1 MRYLFAFLACFA
13 ANVLVLA
20 GDGNRLSYL
29 DSNEVWY
36 PHKDFPKLI
45 TPQWVGEEGVECVVT
60 LAIDDMRDTA
70 KYEAYL
76 RPILQRL
83 KQIDGRAPVSIMT
96 NSVKPDDPQLQT
108 WLQEGLSLECHTAD
122 HPCPLLAGGSGVA
135 GLVPSPP
142 SSGERVRVRGP
153 NGVKPSNA
161 GDSSITPD
169 SALSPPH
176 PNPLPPKAG
185 GEGTGEQPPNNT
197 RPSTGLSK
205 AKSTYDKC
213 VDLMASIPNN
223 KPVAFRTPCCDSL
236 NTVSPRLF
244 SEIINKTTPGGNFL
258 QLDSSVFMLYTADD
272 PSIPRELV
280 TDPDGREKFR
290 KYIPRGFNYGGVTHN
305 RFVNTIENYP
315 YPYVIQRLC
324 WEFPCMVPSD
334 WSANHLHQP
343 NNPDTVRDLKA
354 ALDITVLKQGVF
366 NLVFHPH
373 GWIKSEQ
380 VIELIDHAVA
390 KHGKKV
396 KFLNFRECVE
406 RLNKNVLD
414 GQSLRD
420 EKGNDNGVR
429 LTTVQETRSEG
440 KFQDVVQFNSK
451 RSMTRVWSEDAQ
463 QWESSREYFAY
474 RFEGKLHLK
483 KGRVLQWP
491 PLGLFVD
498 ENSEYIETW
507 FSTAYSPPMLLVDK
521 SLGLNLSLQK
531 IEPAEHL
538 NFAGA
543 KVVRIFDKRSDI
555 AIVLQPRDID
565 TWIITHPF
573 GSATGDFSSHRAWSP
588 PGVRICGKNGEDVGL
603 RFTDINEDG
612 SVDIVYS
619 NLDRYGIWLFESLEK
634 GWSVELL
641 SGKRGD
647 KPADLELPP
656 IVREDGSDN
665 GFFVRDRHLC
675 WINEDTDGLPDFI
688 LRVAFDKLL
697 GDRLPDAKSPEAAKQ
712 SMRVAPGYR
721 VDLVA
726 HEPLTMDP
734 VAFDWGPDGK
744 LWVAEMAD
752 YPRGIPD
759 DEPDPGARR
768 AATAVPSPPSSGER
782 ARVRGP
788 SGEQT
793 PNPRTASLK
802 TPVENGKPDSTIS
815 PPHPNPL
822 PPKAGGEGT
831 KPEKA
836 EEPLTLALSPQGRGE
851 GTGEAKPKRAGRIR
865 FLEDTDGDGQY
876 DKTTL
881 FLEGVPFPNG
891 VIAWKKGVLVS
902 AAPDIFYAEDTDGDG
917 KADVKHVLF
926 TGFAEGNQQHL
937 ANGFSRGLDN
947 WLYLANGD
955 SGGTVTCV
963 QSLDRAL
970 APAGPQPSTLDPQP
984 KIDIRGRDI
993 RIRPDT
999 GEIEA
1004 VVGQS
1009 QFGRNRDDWGNWFGN
1024 NNSRPMYHYVLDD
1037 HYLRRNPHL
1046 AAPNPQQD
1054 VSVAPGAA
1062 PVFPTSRT
1070 LTRFN
1075 DFHTANRFTSACSSM
1090 VDRGELL
1097 VPSPPSSGERAR
1109 VRVRGPNGEKSPDH
1123 ETDSSKSPVENRQPV
1138 PAISPPHPNPLPP
1151 KAGGEGTGETF
1162 VFISEPV
1169 HNLVHREVMTADGL
1183 SFTSRRHADDEQSE
1197 FLSST
1202 DNWFRPTQL
1211 KTGPDG
1217 ALYVADMYRLVI
1229 EHPQWIPIEWQ
1240 KKLDLRAGH
1249 DKGRIWRVSP
1259 VGSGCPKTTYPGE
1272 STFGRPAPK
1281 SPRPVLV
1288 RGGIPILTGLDNESL
1303 VAALDSPNGWQR
1315 DLVQQLLIDRMQT
1328 GSEPR
1333 LLRAQAI
1340 DSKNPLCRLHSLC
1353 TLDGYRLSY
1362 TPGDN
1367 TVPLLSSP
1375 AWGREQVYREIIYAI
1390 KQILPQL
1397 LADPHPGVR
1406 RHAVRICDMFGDGP
1420 EERKTARLLIG
1431 KLPDAIVHSLTK
1443 LVDDADPQVR
1453 LQLAYTLGEIRH
1465 SQADIALGRLAA
1477 KANGQAWMMA
1487 AVLSSLRA
1495 DNLPTVMSE
1504 AIATAPDDTN
1514 LLQQLLTQ
1522 AAAFKSDAAVVTLL
1536 MRVTEPSPA
1545 GSFARWQFSA
1555 LEQFALAQERRGEPF
1570 NPLVK
1575 LREGV
1580 KVPERFMAMIV
1591 VAKRLASNEEADMA
1605 HRESAVRVIGLGDE
1619 VEVLQSLLVP
1629 QQPPALQSAA
1639 ITALGRMKRPEVPK
1653 TLLAAYRSLA
1663 PSLRAEAASTL
1674 LSRDAWR
1681 DELLAALE
1689 TKQLAPTELD
1699 AASRQRLL
1707 DHKSKDVR
1715 DRAVKLLAVDLN
1727 TDRAKLVAEYLPTV
1741 RGSGDV
1747 LLGRQLFT
1755 KRCAQCHKLGN
1766 EGHSVGPDLASLT
1779 DKSHEALLTA
1789 ILDPNRAV
1797 EAKFLTFV
1805 AVTKTGVSH
1814 IGLIANES
1822 ATSLTLRAAEA
1833 KETALLRNELDELQS
1848 TTKSLMPEG
1857 LEKEVTPADAAAL
1870 IAYIRHNVPLPAR
1883 KTFPGNE
1890 PTVVQPGADGSI
1902 TLTPFTAEIY
1912 GPTIVIEESHKNLG
1926 WWSSADDSVVWTIQV
1941 PRAGRYSVA
1950 WLYACEAS
1958 AAGNTIVVEAAGKS
1972 LRHKVAATSSWDD
1985 YKSADL
1991 GELELPAGEIRL
2003 TAKPAS
2009 RPLPALADVKS
2020 VTLRKVPE

>member
-1 MRYLFAFLACFA
+1 MRHLLAFLAVLSV
-13 ANVLVLA
+13 NVLALA

-45 TPQWVGEEGVECVVT
+45 TPQWVGAEGVECVVV

-122 HPCPLLAGGSGVA
+122 HPCPLLQGGVESR
-135 GLVPSPP
+135 GLRVEGQKSEDASSASPST
-142 SSGERVRVRGP
+142 P
-153 NGVKPSNA
+153 N
-161 GDSSITPD
+161 
-169 SALSPPH
+169 L
-176 PNPLPPKAG
+176 
-185 GEGTGEQPPNNT
+185 Q
-197 RPSTGLSK
+197 PSTGLRRAK
-205 AKSTYDKC
+205 ATYDKC

-244 SEIINKTTPGGNFL
+244 SEIINQTTPGGNFL
-258 QLDSSVFMLYTADD
+258 QLDSSVFTFYTADD

-290 KYIPRGFNYGGVTHN
+290 KYIPRKLARGNVVHDG
-305 RFVNTIENYP
+305 FVNTIENYP
-315 YPYVIQRLC
+315 YPYVIQRQC

-396 KFLNFRECVE
+396 KFLTFKECVE
-406 RLNKNVLD
+406 RLNKNLLD
-414 GQSLRD
+414 GGTLRD
-420 EKGNDNGVR
+420 DGRN
-429 LTTVQETRSEG
+429 TSEQALLDINSDG
-440 KFQDVVQFNSK
+440 IQDVIQSRGSSGRCHIWQTESKSWRKVLLPFCINEPVKDTTGSDHRGPVASHVSFGILSPTGRTAAVISNTEGLDVMEFVSRNWSQQLSDDFPASAINRANLIRPTRLRDLDGDGVCELVEVDVQD
-451 RSMTRVWSEDAQ
+451 T
-463 QWESSREYFAY
+463 SR
-474 RFEGKLHLK
+474 
-483 KGRVLQWP
+483 
-491 PLGLFVD
+491 
-498 ENSEYIETW
+498 
-507 FSTAYSPPMLLVDK
+507 
-521 SLGLNLSLQK
+521 
-531 IEPAEHL
+531 
-538 NFAGA
+538 
-543 KVVRIFDKRSDI
+543 
-555 AIVLQPRDID
+555 ID
-565 TWIITHPF
+565 H
-573 GSATGDFSSHRAWSP
+573 WSP
-588 PGVRICGKNGEDVGL
+588 AAKKFTESRLMHLPHDLPFLKSNAADTGL
-603 RFTDINEDG
+603 RFTDLNEDG
-612 SVDIVYS
+612 KLDIVFS
-619 NLDRYGIWLFESLEK
+619 NHERFGAWLFESMEK
-634 GWSVELL
+634 GWSIELL
-641 SGKRGD
+641 NVKRGE

-665 GFFVRDRHLC
+665 GFLVRDRHLC

-688 LRVAFDKLL
+688 MRVAFDKLL

-734 VAFDWGPDGK
+734 VALDWGPDGK

-752 YPRGIPD
+752 YPNGID
-759 DEPDPGARR
+759 GKGTPG
-768 AATAVPSPPSSGER
+768 
-782 ARVRGP
+782 
-788 SGEQT
+788 
-793 PNPRTASLK
+793 
-802 TPVENGKPDSTIS
+802 
-815 PPHPNPL
+815 
-822 PPKAGGEGT
+822 
-831 KPEKA
+831 
-836 EEPLTLALSPQGRGE
+836 
-851 GTGEAKPKRAGRIR
+851 GRIR
-865 FLEDTDGDGQY
+865 YLEDTDGDGQY

-926 TGFAEGNQQHL
+926 TGFAEGNQQHR

-955 SGGTVTCV
+955 SGGTVACV
-963 QSLDRAL
+963 QSLNKAL
-970 APAGPQPSTLDPQP
+970 ASGPQPSTLDPQP

-1046 AAPNPQQD
+1046 ATPNPQKD

-1062 PVFPTSRT
+1062 PVFPTSKT

-1090 VDRGELL
+1090 VDRGGLMVEGQKLPDQPP
-1097 VPSPPSSGERAR
+1097 PSPSTIDPQPS
-1109 VRVRGPNGEKSPDH
+1109 
-1123 ETDSSKSPVENRQPV
+1123 T
-1138 PAISPPHPNPLPP
+1138 I
-1151 KAGGEGTGETF
+1151 
-1162 VFISEPV
+1162 FISEPV
-1169 HNLVHREVMTADGL
+1169 HNLVHREIMTADGL
-1183 SFTSRRHADDEQSE
+1183 SFTSRRHPSEEQSE

-1240 KKLDLRAGH
+1240 KKLDLRAGY
-1249 DKGRIWRVSP
+1249 DKGRLWRVAP
-1259 VGSGCPKTTYPGE
+1259 VGEKLRQIPRLDKLTT
-1272 STFGRPAPK
+1272 AQ
-1281 SPRPVLV
+1281 
-1288 RGGIPILTGLDNESL
+1288 L

-1315 DLVQQLLIDRMQT
+1315 DVVQQLLIDRADPT
-1328 GSEPR
+1328 AVP
-1333 LLRAQAI
+1333 LLRGMVEGRGLRVEGQKVSQPATSSSDHQP
-1340 DSKNPLCRLHSLC
+1340 STLNTQPLSALARLHALC
-1353 TLDGYRLSY
+1353 TLDGLKDGLS
-1362 TPGDN
+1362 
-1367 TVPLLSSP
+1367 VPVLVAGLN
-1375 AWGREQVYREIIYAI
+1375 
-1390 KQILPQL
+1390 
-1397 LADPHPGVR
+1397 DPHPGVR
-1406 RHAVRICDMFGDGP
+1406 RHAVRLCESRDVPKEG
-1420 EERKTARLLIG
+1420 
-1431 KLPDAIVHSLTK
+1431 IVEQLVK
-1443 LVDDADPQVR
+1443 LVDDPDPQFR

-1465 SQADIALGRLAA
+1465 AQADAALGKLAA
-1477 KANGQAWMMA
+1477 KANGQPWMMA

-1495 DNLPTVMSE
+1495 DNLGAVMAE
-1504 AIATAPDDTN
+1504 AMQHADGQTG

-1522 AAAFKSDAAVVTLL
+1522 ATAFKSSEAEIALL
-1536 MRVTEPSPA
+1536 TRATEPAPN
-1545 GSFARWQFSA
+1545 GTFARWQFTA
-1555 LEQFALAQERRGEPF
+1555 MEQYVIAVERRGEVF
-1570 NPLVK
+1570 HPLINVAATR
-1575 LREGV
+1575 L
-1580 KVPERFMAMIV
+1580 PERITSLLEAARKLAV
-1591 VAKRLASNEEADMA
+1591 NSEALVADRVA
-1605 HRESAVRVIGLGDE
+1605 AVRILGPTGDLKTE
-1619 VEVLQSLLVP
+1619 LTLLSDLLSP
-1629 QQPPALQSAA
+1629 QQPPELQSAA
-1639 ITALGRMKRPEVPK
+1639 LTTLGRMKDISVVK
-1653 TLLAAYRSLA
+1653 TLLAGYRSFA
-1663 PSLRAEAASTL
+1663 PGLRGEACSVL

-1689 TKQLAPTELD
+1689 ANQITPTDLD

-1707 DHKSKDVR
+1707 DHKSKEVR
-1715 DRAVKLLAVDLN
+1715 ERAAKLLAVDLN

-1741 RGSGDV
+1741 RAGGDV
-1747 LLGRQLFT
+1747 QHGSQLFA

-1766 EGHSVGPDLASLT
+1766 VGHSVGPDLASLT
-1779 DKSHEALLTA
+1779 DKSPDAMLIA

-1797 EAKFLTFV
+1797 ETKFVTYT
-1805 AVTKTGVSH
+1805 AVTKSGVTHTG
-1814 IGLIANES
+1814 ILANETAS
-1822 ATSLTLRAAEA
+1822 SLTLRAAEA

-1848 TTKSLMPEG
+1848 TAKSLMPEG
-1857 LEKEVTPADAAAL
+1857 LEKEVSPTDAAAL

-1883 KTFPGNE
+1883 KQFPGNE
-1890 PTVVQPGADGSI
+1890 PTVVKPSADGSI

-1912 GPTIVIEESHKNLG
+1912 GSTIVIEEQHKNLG
-1926 WWSSADDSVVWTIQV
+1926 WWSSADDSVSWTINV
-1941 PRAGRYSVA
+1941 PRAGRHSVA
-1950 WLYACEAS
+1950 WLFACEAS
-1958 AAGNTIVVEAAGKS
+1958 AAGNTVVVEAAGKS
-1972 LRHKVAATSSWDD
+1972 VRYKVTATPSWDD
-1985 YKSADL
+1985 YKAADL
-1991 GELELPAGEIRL
+1991 GELELPAGEVRFTI
-2003 TAKPAS
+2003 KPAS

-2020 VTLRKVPE
+2020 VTLTPVK